1 MRVRQNLPMAG
12 YLSTTDVAELL
23 GIAPAT
29 VRFLRAE
36 SRPGHRYAA
45 DPFPEPDLV
54 IARSPAWSEDRTD
67 ELLAW
72 NARRP
77 GQGAGGGR
85 PRKTD
90 P

>member
-1 MRVRQNLPMAG
+1 MRIRQNRPMAG
-12 YLSTTDVAELL
+12 YLSTSDVATLL
-23 GIAPAT
+23 GVQSST

-54 IARSPAWSEDRTD
+54 IARSPAWSEDRAG
-67 ELLAW
+67 EILAW
-72 NARRP
+72 NERRP

-85 PRKTD
+85 PRKND

>member
-1 MRVRQNLPMAG
+1 MTG
-12 YLSTTDVAELL
+12 YLSTADVATLL
-23 GIAPAT
+23 GIQPSA
-29 VRFLRAE
+29 VRSLRAE
-36 SRPGHRYAA
+36 SKPGRRYSG

-67 ELLAW
+67 EILAW
-72 NARRP
+72 SARRP

-90 P
+90 S

>member
-1 MRVRQNLPMAG
+1 MRQNQTMAG
-12 YLSTTDVAELL
+12 YLSTSDLAKLL

-29 VRFLRAE
+29 VRFLRAQ
-36 SRPGHRYAA
+36 SKPGGRYAA

-54 IARSPAWSEDRTD
+54 VARSPAWAEERVD
-67 ELLAW
+67 EIAAW

-85 PRKTD
+85 PRTD